1 MGGISKVPTL
11 IFSRV
16 DGCSPCP
23 PHAGTLTQVVLEKTP
38 LKSVVMAA
46 LRSRCGH
53 YIFVLFLF
61 SFFFLFFPHLSQRS
75 QIGCLLCFY
84 TWCGPSANLE
94 CRSEMWGTQLIG
106 NTGHKTRQKFAICN
120 HRTTLLGHIFAI
132 KARID
137 NRKKILLNSNI
148 SSACPTIW
156 WTSAH

>member
-1 MGGISKVPTL
+1 VGGISKVPTL

-61 SFFFLFFPHLSQRS
+61 SFFFSSFSCFFLTYLSGRRLDVYCAS
-75 QIGCLLCFY
+75 THGVALVQI
-84 TWCGPSANLE
+84 
-94 CRSEMWGTQLIG
+94 
-106 NTGHKTRQKFAICN
+106 
-120 HRTTLLGHIFAI
+120 
-132 KARID
+132 
-137 NRKKILLNSNI
+137 
-148 SSACPTIW
+148 
-156 WTSAH
+156 